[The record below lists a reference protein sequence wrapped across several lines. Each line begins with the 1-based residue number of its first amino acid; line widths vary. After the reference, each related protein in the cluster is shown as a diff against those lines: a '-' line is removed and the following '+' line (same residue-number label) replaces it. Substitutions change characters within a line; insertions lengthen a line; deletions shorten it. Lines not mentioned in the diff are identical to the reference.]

1 MDLMDILIASKLNGG
16 GGGTTDPSVVFIT
29 GTYNASVTPA
39 LTLDK
44 TFSEIKAILDNG
56 QLPIIACTGYPDSGG
71 PYYFFPKLNNPIA
84 IEFWYIGN
92 TVDKDSTSSEITHH
106 RIKITSQGPT
116 IAGDAVRIL
125 YKDKT
130 ATLQTGET
138 SLTITDASITTNST
152 IDYYTS
158 IYGVNPTNAVVT
170 TGQIVLTFDAQE
182 SDMNVKV
189 RIW

>member
-16 GGGTTDPSVVFIT
+16 GGGSADPSVVFIT
-29 GTYNASVTPA
+29 GTYNESASPA
-39 LTLDK
+39 LVLDK
-44 TFSEIKAILDNG
+44 TFTEIKAILDNG
-56 QLPIIACTGYPDSGG
+56 QLPIIACDGYPDTGT
-71 PYYFFPKLNNPIA
+71 YYFLPNMKLGTLA
-84 IEFWYIGN
+84 VEFWYVGN
-92 TVDKDSTSSEITHH
+92 TIDRNNTSSEITHY
-106 RIKITSQGPT
+106 RIKVDSQGPS
-116 IAGDAVRIL
+116 IYGDAVKTL

-182 SDMNVKV
+182 SDMSVKV